1 MPALVHS
8 KALARLHHCW
18 HAQRPT
24 IAQHS
29 NHSRPM
35 VSVPTDEDFAGLCQ
49 ALERTPAAAKYR
61 LLRPL
66 SRGAFGSV
74 VLAVQQNSGEQCAI
88 KAMRIG

>member
-1 MPALVHS
+1 MALPQPPPPPPAAARPLLRS
-8 KALARLHHCW
+8 LATN
-18 HAQRPT
+18 AFEPPTRP
-24 IAQHS
+24 A
-29 NHSRPM
+29 
-35 VSVPTDEDFAGLCQ
+35 AGLCE